1 MFGWLDEAVQATPLP
16 AAKPTTTDC
25 ELVTSDPE
33 VPKFNTLRFR
43 VSVPGVAAAAPDCV
57 MPAVFPP
64 IVKFPLR
71 AWELG
76 LALTDQDAIVPATDT
91 EAQATPE
98 LAADAGQS
106 TGLAVTVMLP
116 APPAAPTLKLDGFR
130 L

>member
-1 MFGWLDEAVQATPLP
+1 
-16 AAKPTTTDC
+16 
-25 ELVTSDPE
+25 
-33 VPKFNTLRFR
+33 
-43 VSVPGVAAAAPDCV
+43 
-57 MPAVFPP
+57 MPAVIPP

-98 LAADAGQS
+98 LAAAAAQS